1 MAKRQRQAPNIA
13 KGTDFTVAQN
23 RRARYDYEF
32 LSYTEA
38 GLVLLGSEIK
48 SIRSGHAN
56 ITEGYARLR
65 GGEAWL
71 ENVHIAP
78 YLPARENHEPTRP
91 RKLLLHKDE
100 IRRLERTLGENPR
113 TTVVPLRLYLKA
125 GRAKVEL
132 GVGRG
137 RRSYDKRQA
146 IARRDAARSM
156 QRALRHSV
164 REPPR

>member
-1 MAKRQRQAPNIA
+1 MAKRRRGAPDVSKA
-13 KGTDFTVAQN
+13 TDYTVAQN
-23 RRARYDYEF
+23 RRARYDYEI

-48 SIRSGHAN
+48 SIRSGGAN
-56 ITEGYARLR
+56 ITEGYGRLR

-78 YLPARENHEPTRP
+78 YPPARENHEPTRP
-91 RKLLLHKDE
+91 RKLLLHREE

-113 TTVVPLRLYLKA
+113 TTLIPLRLYLKA

-146 IARRDAARSM
+146 IAGRDSARSI
-156 QRALRHSV
+156 QRALRHAV
-164 REPPR
+164 RETPR

>member
-1 MAKRQRQAPNIA
+1 M
-13 KGTDFTVAQN
+13 
-23 RRARYDYEF
+23 
-32 LSYTEA
+32 
-38 GLVLLGSEIK
+38 
-48 SIRSGHAN
+48 
-56 ITEGYARLR
+56 
-65 GGEAWL
+65 
-71 ENVHIAP
+71 HIAP
-78 YLPARENHEPTRP
+78 YPPARENHEPTRP

-146 IARRDAARSM
+146 IARRDADRSM
-156 QRALRHSV
+156 RRALRHSV
-164 REPPR
+164 RESPR